1 MKIGIVSPY
10 AYPRPGGANS
20 YIRESYSELRRLGHD
35 VRIITAPWGDDP
47 PAQDVIQIGQA
58 IAVPYNGAIGR
69 ITLSLRLEWLVSHM
83 LERERFD
90 IIHHH
95 EPLVPFLSM
104 QILDSA
110 RCPNVATF
118 HAFGG
123 FSFSYWAG
131 RVIGNRY
138 LNKLDARIAVS
149 SAARHFI
156 SSYFPGDYRIIPNG
170 VDVHFYASA
179 KPFPEYHDGKINIL
193 FVGRL
198 EPRKGAM
205 YLMEAYAKLKL
216 KHPELRLILCSVGP
230 LLGRLRRFVRSN
242 RLDDVL
248 FAGRVSDADKARF
261 YKTAHIFCAP
271 STGQESFGIV
281 LLEAMAAELPSF
293 DGHRETTFA
302 LLHPIAPH
310 YSTLYKFDPN
320 DLTKVIPDVAAATPE
335 VSADK
340 LTYTI
345 KVRTDVKFH
354 DGPKMT
360 SDDILATYNKIIFP
374 PSGVLSPRAGAYA
387 AVHRL
392 AAAAPHPLSRAR
404 YLTRHP

>member
-1 MKIGIVSPY
+1 VPGALPPPAQYLQVKIGIVSPY

-20 YIRESYSELRRLGHD
+20 YIRESYQELRRMGHE

-58 IAVPYNGAIGR
+58 IAVPYNGAVGR
-69 ITLSLRLEWLVSHM
+69 ITLSLRLEWLVSRM

-110 RCPNVATF
+110 KCPNVATF

-123 FSFSYWAG
+123 FSLSYWAG
-131 RVIGNRY
+131 RMIGERY
-138 LNKLDARIAVS
+138 MRKLDARIAVS

-170 VDVHFYASA
+170 VDVAFYANA
-179 KPFPEYHDGKINIL
+179 RPLPEYEDGKINIL

-205 YLMEAYAKLKL
+205 YLMEAYAKLKR
-216 KHPELRLILCSVGP
+216 KHPEIRLILCSVGP
-230 LLGRLRRFVRSN
+230 QLGRLRRFVRAN
-242 RLDDVL
+242 RLEDVL
-248 FAGRVSDADKARF
+248 FAGRVDDADKARF
-261 YKTAHIFCAP
+261 YKTAQIFCAP

-281 LLEAMAAELPSF
+281 LLEAMAAGLPVVASDIHGYKRVVQRNVSGLLVERKNPEALADAIERLICDPALRQRLGEAGSRRAPEF
-293 DGHRETTFA
+293 DWSH
-302 LLHPIAPH
+302 
-310 YSTLYKFDPN
+310 
-320 DLTKVIPDVAAATPE
+320 VAAQLLELYEE
-335 VSADK
+335 VIRSK
-340 LTYTI
+340 S
-345 KVRTDVKFH
+345 VR
-354 DGPKMT
+354 
-360 SDDILATYNKIIFP
+360 
-374 PSGVLSPRAGAYA
+374 
-387 AVHRL
+387 
-392 AAAAPHPLSRAR
+392 
-404 YLTRHP
+404 